1 MSFLENETL
10 FLNLK
15 KRNQLIS
22 TLIPTQQQL
31 FLRRELNPNSE
42 ELNEKKKIEKKN
54 VVHSTG
60 I

>member
-31 FLRRELNPNSE
+31 FLRRELNSNSE
-42 ELNEKKKIEKKN
+42 ELNEKKKDWEEERRA
-54 VVHSTG
+54 
-60 I
+60 

>member
-42 ELNEKKKIEKKN
+42 ELNEKNKIEKKN